1 MNILQLSY
9 ARHEWLV
16 APARAQSELWRLVL
30 GLALGA
36 FVMTGLN
43 ILFLTG
49 VETAMPPEKMGDF
62 LEGMQTATTPL
73 TALVS
78 LASFGF
84 MTAGVCAAAFVMHGR
99 APSGLIGPWRI
110 AHADFWAVLK
120 ALVILNAVILIL
132 PPWGM
137 DQPLVPNLP
146 VGTWVALLP
155 LSLAVVLIQTS
166 AEEILFRGYV
176 QQQLAARFKSPWI
189 WMVLPS
195 ALFGLAHYVPAETG
209 ANAGLIALWAACFG
223 LLMADLTARS
233 GTLGPA
239 IAVHFVTNVSALLF
253 TSLPDTLSGLSLYTV
268 PFSMADEAA
277 LRVWLP
283 VDFAIMIVSWL
294 AARLALRR

>member
-1 MNILQLSY
+1 MSILRLSY
-9 ARHEWLV
+9 ARHERLV
-16 APARAQSELWRLVL
+16 APARAQSELWRLVF

-43 ILFLTG
+43 VAFLTG
-49 VETAMPPEKMGDF
+49 VETAMTPEKMNSFID
-62 LEGMQTATTPL
+62 GMQTATTPV

-84 MTAGVCAAAFVMHGR
+84 MTAGVCAAAYVMHGR
-99 APSGLIGPWRI
+99 APLGLIGPFRI
-110 AHADFWAVLK
+110 ASADFWAVLK
-120 ALVILNAVILIL
+120 ALAILNVVILAL

-137 DQPLVPNLP
+137 DDPLVPNLP

-155 LSLAVVLIQTS
+155 VSLLVVLIQTS

-176 QQQLAARFKSPWI
+176 QQQLAARFNSPWV

-209 ANAGLIALWAACFG
+209 SNAVLIAIWAACFG

-239 IAVHFVTNVSALLF
+239 IAVHFATNVSALLV
-253 TSLPDTLSGLSLYTV
+253 TSLPDTLSGLSLFTV
-268 PFSMADEAA
+268 PFSMSDEAA

-283 VDFAIMIVSWL
+283 VDFAVMVVSWL
-294 AARLALRR
+294 VARLALRR